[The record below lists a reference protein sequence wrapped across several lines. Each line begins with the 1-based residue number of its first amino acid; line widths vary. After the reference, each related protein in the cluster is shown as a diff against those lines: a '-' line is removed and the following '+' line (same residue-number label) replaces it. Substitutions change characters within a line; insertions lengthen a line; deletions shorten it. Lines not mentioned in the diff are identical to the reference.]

1 MDYKEY
7 HNRVLACWIGK
18 SIGGIIGAPYEC
30 HHRFEEHPGELW
42 PKKLWPN
49 DDLDIQVVYLEALQ
63 ERGVFI
69 DSDYLADYWHR
80 HCFYTCCEYG
90 VMIDNLEHGL
100 QPPQTGVW
108 DNRFYQEGMGCPIR
122 SELWGLIC
130 PGNPR
135 LAAEYA
141 AMDGCLDHADYSIDA
156 EKFLSAAAALAFFN
170 SDLTSVLEQALDVL
184 EPASEI
190 RMVCQTVRNWCDE
203 MQDARRV
210 WNAIIRRWGHRNATA
225 ARTNIPL
232 ALAALFLGKG
242 DFRETMRLCV
252 QFGWDADCTAATTGA
267 LLGLLHGPD
276 VLPEEWRA
284 KMGKTLVCACQIP
297 HQYATFET
305 LAEDTCRLGVE
316 MAALRNPQL
325 ELVGAPTVSLR
336 PAPAPK
342 VRMTVS
348 FPEEPVLRQFAST
361 PAMLTIENPFSER
374 LAGTLRI
381 NAPADALCQYSSE
394 VSLPP
399 NGKTEVP
406 LLLGRETSAGPWM
419 PDKNLFHAELRLPA
433 RQPVQCSFGV
443 FGAREFHLYGPY
455 WDMWDKEKYQNC
467 PYAGENACN
476 PANISGCRDAM
487 DTYVKLDKEYLDET
501 ALLLREL
508 PGEDPLLLEKGGRE
522 FHKKDF
528 GGFTGTCCYYLT
540 LDFRASQE
548 LDDVILGFSSATPAK
563 IWLDGRLV
571 FSQAE
576 HCCPIAVFGPEMRFR
591 LTGKPQRLV
600 VKIVSHIE
608 EPFCELFF
616 FKPSEDPTHAV
627 SPYVADIATRI

>member
-1 MDYKEY
+1 MKLDYKEY
-7 HNRVLACWIGK
+7 YNRVLACWLGK

-210 WNAIIRRWGHRNATA
+210 WNAIIRRWGHRNAT
-225 ARTNIPL
+225 
-232 ALAALFLGKG
+232 
-242 DFRETMRLCV
+242 V
-252 QFGWDADCTAATTGA
+252 
-267 LLGLLHGPD
+267 
-276 VLPEEWRA
+276 
-284 KMGKTLVCACQIP
+284 
-297 HQYATFET
+297 
-305 LAEDTCRLGVE
+305 
-316 MAALRNPQL
+316 
-325 ELVGAPTVSLR
+325 
-336 PAPAPK
+336 APAPI
-342 VRMTVS
+342 
-348 FPEEPVLRQFAST
+348 
-361 PAMLTIENPFSER
+361 PADRIRLQDGKLAATLKPFSWNMF
-374 LAGTLRI
+374 RI
-381 NAPADALCQYSSE
+381 
-394 VSLPP
+394 
-399 NGKTEVP
+399 
-406 LLLGRETSAGPWM
+406 
-419 PDKNLFHAELRLPA
+419 
-433 RQPVQCSFGV
+433 
-443 FGAREFHLYGPY
+443 
-455 WDMWDKEKYQNC
+455 
-467 PYAGENACN
+467 
-476 PANISGCRDAM
+476 
-487 DTYVKLDKEYLDET
+487 KLK
-501 ALLLREL
+501 
-508 PGEDPLLLEKGGRE
+508 
-522 FHKKDF
+522 
-528 GGFTGTCCYYLT
+528 
-540 LDFRASQE
+540 
-548 LDDVILGFSSATPAK
+548 
-563 IWLDGRLV
+563 
-571 FSQAE
+571 
-576 HCCPIAVFGPEMRFR
+576 
-591 LTGKPQRLV
+591 
-600 VKIVSHIE
+600 
-608 EPFCELFF
+608 
-616 FKPSEDPTHAV
+616 
-627 SPYVADIATRI
+627 